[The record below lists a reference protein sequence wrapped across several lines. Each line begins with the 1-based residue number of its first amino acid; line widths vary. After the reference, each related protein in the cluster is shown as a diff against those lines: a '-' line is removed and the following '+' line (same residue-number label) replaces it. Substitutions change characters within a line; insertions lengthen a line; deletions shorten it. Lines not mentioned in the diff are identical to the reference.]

1 MIYKIYVFITY
12 VLSYSGATALRLQMF

>member
-12 VLSYSGATALRLQMF
+12 VLSYSGATALRLQMY